1 MSGLLVGIM
10 GAGQMAQG
18 FDKPGDAHVLS
29 LAHAVSAS
37 SSLRLGGFY
46 DRSVERARAAEAK
59 WGCPE
64 TPRDRAEWLRQ
75 PWDIVCIA
83 TPDERHADDLRDV
96 LACRPKAVLV
106 EKPLATD
113 AAKGSCLLKE
123 AAAAGIPVLV
133 DFPRRFHSGVSAVSR
148 LIEDGKVGAPIAST
162 FVYSGEA
169 SHSASHMLDLFH
181 AWWGGGWSA
190 ELKGRHGSTTLI
202 ELSRGTGR
210 VAATF
215 ISMPASAYYVWEMRL
230 YCASGKI
237 ELSNNPETL
246 TVDLLAP
253 HPLYPSFTV
262 LTHKHTFAMEGEP
275 LLNRTF
281 ESLNA
286 IASNQADGLRQLARE
301 AESQAFSG
309 QLLAVLEGRRA

>member
-1 MSGLLVGIM
+1 VSGLLVGIM

-29 LAHAVSAS
+29 LAHAVCKSP
-37 SSLRLGGFY
+37 SLRLGGFY
-46 DRSVERARAAEAK
+46 DRSTERAKAAEAK

-83 TPDERHADDLRDV
+83 TPDEGHADDLRNV
-96 LACRPKAVLV
+96 LACRPKAILV

-113 AAKGSCLLKE
+113 PAEGSRLLKD
-123 AAAAGIPVLV
+123 AAEAGIPVLV
-133 DFPRRFHSGVSAVSR
+133 DFPRRFHSGVGAVSR
-148 LIEDGKVGAPIAST
+148 LIEDGKLGAPVAGT

-181 AWWGGGWSA
+181 TWWGGGWSA
-190 ELKGRHGSTTLI
+190 GLKGRHGNTTLI
-202 ELSRGTGR
+202 ELSRGADK

-215 ISMPASAYYVWEMRL
+215 ISMPAGAYYVWEMRV

-237 ELSNNPETL
+237 ELSNSPETL

-253 HPLYPSFTV
+253 HPLYPSFNV
-262 LTHKHTFAMEGEP
+262 LTHKHTFAMENEP
-275 LLNRTF
+275 LLNQTF

-286 IASNQADGLRQLARE
+286 IASSPAKGRSQLERE
-301 AESQAFSG
+301 RGSQEFSG
-309 QLLAVLEGRRA
+309 RMLELLAVS

>member
-1 MSGLLVGIM
+1 VNGLLAGIM

-18 FDKPGDAHVLS
+18 FDKPGDQQVLS
-29 LAHAVSAS
+29 LAHAVCVS

-46 DRSVERARAAEAK
+46 DRSTERAQAAEAK

-64 TPRDRAEWLRQ
+64 TPRERAEWLRQ

-83 TPDERHADDLRDV
+83 TPDERHAEDLHDV
-96 LACRPKAVLV
+96 LGCRPKAILV

-113 AAKGSCLLKE
+113 AAEGSRLLKD
-123 AAAAGIPVLV
+123 AAEAGIPVLV
-133 DFPRRFHSGVSAVSR
+133 DFPRRFHSGVSEVAR
-148 LIEDGKVGAPIAST
+148 LIEDGKLGAPIAGT

-181 AWWGGGWSA
+181 TWWGGGWSA
-190 ELKGRHGSTTLI
+190 EPKGRHGSTTLI
-202 ELSRGTGR
+202 ELSRGADR

-215 ISMPASAYYVWEMRL
+215 ISMPAGAYYVWEMRV

-237 ELSNNPETL
+237 ELSESPESL

-253 HPLYPSFTV
+253 HQRYPSFNV
-262 LTHKHTFAMEGEP
+262 LTRKHTFAMEDEP
-275 LLNRTF
+275 LLGRTF
-281 ESLNA
+281 ASLCA
-286 IASNQADGLRQLARE
+286 AALEPAQARRQLARE
-301 AESQAFSG
+301 AESHDFNG
-309 QLLAVLEGRRA
+309 RLLTMLEG